1 MKRAEVVKE
10 IFYKLEQ
17 FHSHPEANAELANQI
32 LNTVEQLGMLPPRYD
47 FMVGTMRASDNA
59 WEPESEN

>member
-10 IFYKLEQ
+10 IFHKLEQ
-17 FHSHPEANAELANQI
+17 FYSHPEANAELANQI

-47 FMVGTMRASDNA
+47 FMVV
-59 WEPESEN
+59 ENMLVIFM